1 MSLEALERFERVTF
15 SPSKA
20 LRAQRITRY
29 VLFFFRYLKVFV
41 FFLGLVN
48 LLNV

>member
-1 MSLEALERFERVTF
+1 MSLEALERFERVRF

-20 LRAQRITRY
+20 LRAQRISRY
-29 VLFFFRYLKVFV
+29 VLFFFLISRCL